1 VSTGRAERALLALW
15 LALLCCAAGAAELGT
30 LFNTPQERERL
41 DRLRRGEPEPAAAD
55 TSAPRPVGKP
65 VVTGFVKRSDGR
77 HTVWIDGT
85 AVTVAT
91 PEAAKTIE
99 ALPIES
105 ATRAPDVRFE
115 RKSSEQPPARKAP

>member
-1 VSTGRAERALLALW
+1 VSTVRAERLFIAMLLAFC
-15 LALLCCAAGAAELGT
+15 ACAAGAAELGT

-41 DRLRRGEPEPAAAD
+41 DRLRRGEPEPAPAEASPARAA
-55 TSAPRPVGKP
+55 GKP

-91 PEAAKTIE
+91 PQAARTIE
-99 ALPIES
+99 AIPIES

-115 RKSSEQPPARKAP
+115 RKSSEQPAARKGP

>member
-1 VSTGRAERALLALW
+1 VSIGRADRLLLALL
-15 LALLCCAAGAAELGT
+15 LALYWCPAGAVELGT
-30 LFNTPQERERL
+30 LFNTPQERDRL
-41 DRLRRGEPEPAAAD
+41 DRLRRGEPEPAAAEA
-55 TSAPRPVGKP
+55 SPSRAVGRPM
-65 VVTGFVKRSDGR
+65 VTGFVKRSDGR

-85 AVTVAT
+85 PVTVAT

-99 ALPIES
+99 ALPAES